1 MKMKQVLIFGLIV
14 LLFID
19 CNNISNNQ
27 EKASDAE
34 DSKAIKAKDSLVFKL
49 EKVADGLYGPLA
61 LENAHDGSG
70 RIFIAEQAG
79 RIMILKNGELLKEP
93 FLDIKS
99 LLVPM
104 KNEYMD
110 VGILGFAFHPYYKN
124 NGRFFVHYSAPSK
137 KGFNNKSVLAEF
149 KVNAN
154 NPDKANP
161 ERKIILEVEQPEE
174 NHNGG
179 NIVFDKKGYLYIGFG
194 DGGGG
199 QGDAHGTIGNGQDLN
214 QLLGKIIRIDVDHGN
229 PYSIP
234 KDNPFVGKEGRGEIW
249 CYGMRMPWRISFD
262 EKTGELFCGDVG
274 QNLYEEV
281 DIIEKGK
288 NYGWRAME
296 GFHPFDSALYAK
308 GGDFVLPV
316 IEYPHP
322 EGVSI
327 IGGYVYR
334 GKQFPAMEG
343 KYIFGD
349 WAFKVFYMDKNAKQQ
364 WVKHD
369 CKFEG
374 KEDNKFDFRINS
386 FGVDEAGDIYMVTQN
401 EIGAISPSGVVYK
414 ISLANNNME

>member
-1 MKMKQVLIFGLIV
+1 MKKIHSLLCILLA
-14 LLFID
+14 LLFMG
-19 CNNISNNQ
+19 CNNITDNKKNVQLENKTPIIRS
-27 EKASDAE
+27 
-34 DSKAIKAKDSLVFKL
+34 KDSLVFKL
-49 EKVADGLYGPLA
+49 EKVVDGLNGPLA

-70 RIFIAEQAG
+70 RLFIAEQAG
-79 RIMILKNGELLKEP
+79 KIMILKNGKLLPEP
-93 FLDIKS
+93 FLNIRP

-104 KNEYMD
+104 ENKYMD
-110 VGILGFAFHPYYKN
+110 VGILGFAFHPKYKT

-149 KVNAN
+149 KVDPK
-154 NPDKANP
+154 NPDKANAQS
-161 ERKIILEVEQPEE
+161 KIILEVEQPEE

-179 NIVFDKKGYLYIGFG
+179 NMVFDKQGYLYMGFG
-194 DGGGG
+194 DGGG
-199 QGDAHGTIGNGQDLN
+199 QGDAHGNPGNGQDLN
-214 QLLGKIIRIDVDHGN
+214 QLLSKIIRIDIDHGT

-234 KDNPFVGKEGRGEIW
+234 ADNPFVGKEGRDEIW

-281 DIIEKGK
+281 DIIKKGK

-296 GFHPFDSALYAK
+296 GFHPFDSSLYAR
-308 GGDFVLPV
+308 GGDFELPV
-316 IEYPHP
+316 IEYRHP

-327 IGGYVYR
+327 TGGFVYR
-334 GKQFPAMEG
+334 GKQFPQLEG

-349 WAFKVFYMDKNAKQQ
+349 WAFKVFYMDKNEKQQ

-374 KEDNKFDFRINS
+374 KEDNRFDFRINS
-386 FGVDEAGDIYMVTQN
+386 FGVDEEGEIFMVTQD
-401 EIGAISPSGVVYK
+401 EVGAISPSGVVYK
-414 ISLANNNME
+414 ITLARNVE

>member
-1 MKMKQVLIFGLIV
+1 MKKKQVLIFSFLV
-14 LLFID
+14 LLFIA

-27 EKASDAE
+27 AKTSDAE
-34 DSKAIKAKDSLVFKL
+34 NSKTIKARDSLVFKL
-49 EKVADGLYGPLA
+49 EKVADGLYAPVA

-79 RIMILKNGELLKEP
+79 RILILKNGELLKEP
-93 FLDIKS
+93 FLNINS

-104 KNEYMD
+104 ENKYMD
-110 VGILGFAFHPYYKN
+110 VGILGFAFHPDYKN

-137 KGFNNKSVLAEF
+137 KGFDNKSVLAEF

-161 ERKIILEVEQPEE
+161 ERKIILEVEQPES

-194 DGGGG
+194 DGGG
-199 QGDAHGTIGNGQDLN
+199 QGDAHGNPGNGQDLN
-214 QLLGKIIRIDVDHGN
+214 QLLSKIIRIDVDHGS

-234 KDNPFVGKEGRGEIW
+234 KDNPFVGKEGRDEIW
-249 CYGMRMPWRISFD
+249 CYGLRMPWRISFD
-262 EKTGELFCGDVG
+262 QKTGELFCGDVG

-281 DIIEKGK
+281 NIIEKGK

-296 GFHPFDSALYAK
+296 GFHPFDSVLYAK
-308 GGDFVLPV
+308 GGDFALPV
-316 IEYPHP
+316 IAYPHT
-322 EGVSI
+322 EGISI
-327 IGGYVYR
+327 TGGYVYR
-334 GKQFPAMEG
+334 GKQFPTMEG
-343 KYIFGD
+343 IYIFGD
-349 WAFKVFYMDKNAKQQ
+349 WAFKIFYMDKNEQQQ

-386 FGVDEAGDIYMVTQN
+386 FGVNEEGEIYMVTQN
-401 EIGAISPSGVVYK
+401 EIGAISPSGVIYK
-414 ISLANNNME
+414 ISLANSNVE

>member
-1 MKMKQVLIFGLIV
+1 MKKKQVLIFGLLV

-19 CNNISNNQ
+19 CNNISDNQ

-34 DSKAIKAKDSLVFKL
+34 DSKTITGKDSLVFKL

-79 RIMILKNGELLKEP
+79 RIMVLKNGELLKEP
-93 FLDIKS
+93 FLNIRS

-104 KNEYMD
+104 ENKYMD
-110 VGILGFAFHPYYKN
+110 VGILGFAFHPDYKN

-137 KGFNNKSVLAEF
+137 KGFDNTSVLAEF

-161 ERKIILEVEQPEE
+161 ERKIILEVEQPEQ

-179 NIVFDKKGYLYIGFG
+179 NIVFDKEGYLYIGFG
-194 DGGGG
+194 DGGG
-199 QGDAHGTIGNGQDLN
+199 QGDQHGTIGNGQDLN
-214 QLLGKIIRIDVDHGN
+214 QLLSKIIRIDIDHGD

-234 KDNPFVGKEGRGEIW
+234 KDNPFVGKEGRDEIW
-249 CYGMRMPWRISFD
+249 CYGLRMPWRISFD

-274 QNLYEEV
+274 QDLYEEV

-296 GFHPFDSALYAK
+296 GFHPFDSAMYSK
-308 GGDFVLPV
+308 GGDFALPV
-316 IEYPHP
+316 IEYSHP
-322 EGVSI
+322 EGLSI
-327 IGGYVYR
+327 TGGYVYR

-349 WAFKVFYMDKNAKQQ
+349 WAYKVFYMDKNAKGQ

-374 KEDNKFDFRINS
+374 KEDNKFDFTINS
-386 FGVDEAGDIYMVTQN
+386 FGIDEAGEIYMVTQN
-401 EIGAISPSGVVYK
+401 EIGAISPTGVVYK
-414 ISLANNNME
+414 ISLAK